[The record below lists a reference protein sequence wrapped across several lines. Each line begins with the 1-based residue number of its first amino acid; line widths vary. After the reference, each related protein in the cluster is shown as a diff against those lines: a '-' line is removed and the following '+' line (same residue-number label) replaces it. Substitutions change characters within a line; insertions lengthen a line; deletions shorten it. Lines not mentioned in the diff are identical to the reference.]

1 MSHQLDVFYPWD
13 VANTFSYISQKYQ
26 HFPTEKTKL
35 WLFFFK
41 QKVQEPTKTKP
52 RQGFTNSL
60 AKKSSPRLK
69 AWYSNEISLHFSLDH
84 RIHVMYGRFIY
95 QHLP

>member
-41 QKVQEPTKTKP
+41 QKSTGTNKNQAKARVYKFS
-52 RQGFTNSL
+52 RQKIQPKVEGLVFKWNISSFL
-60 AKKSSPRLK
+60 AGP
-69 AWYSNEISLHFSLDH
+69 
-84 RIHVMYGRFIY
+84 
-95 QHLP
+95 